1 MTKLEM
7 HIHTA
12 EGDKVAKVG
21 GADIVRMY
29 QEAGYTG
36 VVITDHYFSIF
47 FDWFQNEL
55 GQGQHKDI
63 IDRWLRGYYAARNEG
78 EKRGFTVLSG
88 AEVRFD
94 GTINDYLIYGLEP
107 EFFYQAPLLNRLN
120 NLNELLQVLPKD
132 VCVVQ
137 AHPFRNGMTVTDPSP
152 LFGIETYNGG
162 TDLFRNQMAK
172 MYAEH
177 YNKMQTSG
185 SDFHYA
191 HDLAKGG
198 ICTEHKIKTSK
209 DLISVL
215 RSGEYTLIKQ

>member
-47 FDWFQNEL
+47 SDWFQNEL

-63 IDRWLRGYYAARNEG
+63 IDRWLKGYYAARNEG
-78 EKRGFTVLSG
+78 EKRGFTVLLG

-94 GTINDYLIYGLEP
+94 GTINDYLIYGIEP
-107 EFFYQAPLLNRLN
+107 EFLYQAPAFSLRYRQALN
-120 NLNELLQVLPKD
+120 P
-132 VCVVQ
+132 
-137 AHPFRNGMTVTDPSP
+137 
-152 LFGIETYNGG
+152 
-162 TDLFRNQMAK
+162 
-172 MYAEH
+172 
-177 YNKMQTSG
+177 
-185 SDFHYA
+185 
-191 HDLAKGG
+191 
-198 ICTEHKIKTSK
+198 
-209 DLISVL
+209 
-215 RSGEYTLIKQ
+215 